1 MNNSQLSGEPSA
13 NDEPLAIR
21 NKAAFV
27 TGAAT
32 GIGAEVCR
40 ALAAA
45 GARVAV
51 CDINADAGVALAE
64 EIDGEFIGCDV
75 TDFDRVEAAVARC
88 IKSFG
93 IPAYAYLNA
102 GIMTVPTN
110 SPFLAIEDVTLA
122 AYRKIVGVNLDG
134 MFHGVKALLPH
145 MRDSNGTIT
154 LTASTAGLGVLG
166 IDPMYAATKHA
177 VVGFGRAVAAANE
190 LNNVRV
196 NVICPGVV
204 ETAIVPDAFK
214 SPEFE
219 MMSPALMAA
228 EVVDLLVNGENG
240 EVRVKHSP
248 AIDGFVVPPQSDS
261 FQ

>member
-1 MNNSQLSGEPSA
+1 MKTKVAEISSVAL
-13 NDEPLAIR
+13 
-21 NKAAFV
+21 V

-40 ALAAA
+40 ALASS

-64 EIDGEFIGCDV
+64 EIGGEFISCDV
-75 TDFDRVEAAVARC
+75 TNFERVEAAVARC
-88 IKSFG
+88 IKNLG
-93 IPAYAYLNA
+93 VPNYAHLNA

-110 SPFLAIEDVTLA
+110 DAFLPIEDVSVA
-122 AYRKIVGVNLDG
+122 QYRKIVGVNLDG

-145 MRDSNGTIT
+145 MRDGGGAIT
-154 LTASTAGLGVLG
+154 LTASTAGLSVLG

-177 VVGFGRAVAAANE
+177 VIGFGRAVAAANA
-190 LNNVRV
+190 LHNIRI

-214 SPEFE
+214 GPEFN
-219 MMSPALMAA
+219 MMPPTMMAA
-228 EVVDLLVNGENG
+228 EVVSLLYSGANG
-240 EVRVKHSP
+240 EVRVKHAADVPSF
-248 AIDGFVVPPQSDS
+248 AIPSQSET
-261 FQ
+261 F